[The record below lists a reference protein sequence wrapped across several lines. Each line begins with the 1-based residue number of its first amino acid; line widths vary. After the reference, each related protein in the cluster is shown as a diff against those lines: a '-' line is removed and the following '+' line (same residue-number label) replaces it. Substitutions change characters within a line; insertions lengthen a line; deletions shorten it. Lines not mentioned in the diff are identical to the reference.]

1 MNDFRIG
8 HGYDV
13 HALADGLPLRLGGVL
28 IEHPRGC
35 VAHSDGDAL
44 IHALCDALLGAA
56 AMGDIGLHFPDTSER
71 FKGIDSRILLRHTVE
86 MLRDKGYRI
95 GNVDC
100 TLCLQRPKIK
110 PYIAAMRETLA
121 ETMGIDPERVSVKAT
136 TTERLGFVGRE
147 EGVEA
152 HAVALVYT
160 ETEFGTRSPTGTTE
174 RFRVLADRSS
184 GSETVCIR
192 ISGPAPLPV
201 SETGESADRDS
212 KPSASGAACR
222 ISCVSDRETERKLRV
237 QRGSRLAPV
246 PTKRKS
252 VPD

>member
-71 FKGIDSRILLRHTVE
+71 FKGIDSRI
-86 MLRDKGYRI
+86 

-152 HAVALVYT
+152 HAVALVY
-160 ETEFGTRSPTGTTE
+160 
-174 RFRVLADRSS
+174 
-184 GSETVCIR
+184 
-192 ISGPAPLPV
+192 
-201 SETGESADRDS
+201 
-212 KPSASGAACR
+212 
-222 ISCVSDRETERKLRV
+222 RET
-237 QRGSRLAPV
+237 P
-246 PTKRKS
+246 
-252 VPD
+252 